1 MEYKIYKNIREY
13 FNVHIYIRLFFSVLL
28 ILFSLFPII
37 LPIFPWS
44 LFVWVFIFILG
55 VLLIVPAQKVRHV
68 IKLRKGVVYMMK
80 NIHRRRVI
88 KHKMNDISLHIK
100 QILNEDKPRIFW
112 NFHLRNKSKFKKKI
126 IK

>member
-1 MEYKIYKNIREY
+1 MEYKIHKKIRDY
-13 FNVHIYIRLFFSVLL
+13 FNVHIYIRFFIGILL
-28 ILFSLFPII
+28 ALLSLIPII
-37 LPIFPWS
+37 LPFPWS
-44 LFVWVFIFILG
+44 FPIWVVMLIFWILL
-55 VLLIVPAQKVRHV
+55 VVPAQKVRHV

-80 NIHRRRVI
+80 NIHRRRI
-88 KHKMNDISLHIK
+88 LKHKMNDISLHIK